1 MSTMSKYALGALA
14 AVSLVATPGCISL
27 LPESEPVS
35 LYRLNGLMDEER
47 APSANAQTLVIER
60 ITAPRGLAVDKV
72 ALLRDGELAYMAGA
86 AWLSPAPVLVQD
98 RILDILQSE
107 TPELIPARTEDGV
120 EARFRMQIEL
130 RRFEAEYDQG
140 SGSAPMIQMRVMAR
154 LIDRETRTLAAAR
167 RFDVSVRASDN
178 RQAALIAAFS
188 DATNDTARALAEW
201 STEVVCADS
210 GC

>member
-14 AVSLVATPGCISL
+14 AASLLATPGCISL

-35 LYRLNGLMDEER
+35 LYRLDALMDEEL
-47 APSANAQTLVIER
+47 APSANAQTLVVER
-60 ITAPRGLAVDKV
+60 VTAPRGLAVDRV
-72 ALLRDGELAYMAGA
+72 ALLREGELAYMAGA

-107 TPELIPARTEDGV
+107 TPQLIPARTEDGV
-120 EARFRMQIEL
+120 DSRYRLQIEL

-140 SGSAPMIQMRVMAR
+140 ASRAPVIQMRVMAR
-154 LIDRETRTLAAAR
+154 LIDREDRTLAAAR

-178 RQAALIAAFS
+178 RQSAIVAAFS
-188 DATNDTARALAEW
+188 EATNETARSLAQW
-201 STEVVCADS
+201 SSEVVCAES

>member
-47 APSANAQTLVIER
+47 PPSANAQTLVIER

-120 EARFRMQIEL
+120 EARYRMQIEL

-154 LIDRETRTLAAAR
+154 LIDRETRRLAAAR

>member
-47 APSANAQTLVIER
+47 APSANAQTLVIDR

-98 RILDILQSE
+98 RILDTLQSE

-120 EARFRMQIEL
+120 EARYRMQIEL

-140 SGSAPMIQMRVMAR
+140 PGSAPMIQMRVMAR

-178 RQAALIAAFS
+178 RQSALIAAFS

>member
-14 AVSLVATPGCISL
+14 TMSLLATPGCISL
-27 LPESEPVS
+27 LPESEPVA
-35 LYRLNGLMDEER
+35 LYRLNGLVEEEQ
-47 APSANAQTLVIER
+47 APSANAQTLVVER

-86 AWLSPAPVLVQD
+86 AWLSPAPVLIQD

-107 TPELIPARTEDGV
+107 TPELTPARTEDGV
-120 EARFRMQIEL
+120 EARYRLNIEL

-140 SGSAPMIQMRVMAR
+140 PNRAPVIQMRVMAR
-154 LIDRETRTLAAAR
+154 LIDRDDRSLAAAR

-178 RQAALIAAFS
+178 RQSALIAAFS
-188 DATNDTARALAEW
+188 EATNETSRSLAQWTAD
-201 STEVVCADS
+201 VVCAES

>member
-47 APSANAQTLVIER
+47 APTENAQTLVIER

>member
-14 AVSLVATPGCISL
+14 AISLVATPGCISL

-35 LYRLNGLMDEER
+35 LYRLNALVDEEQ

-60 ITAPRGLAVDKV
+60 ITAPRGLAVDRV
-72 ALLRDGELAYMAGA
+72 ALLREGELAYMAGA

-98 RILDILQSE
+98 RILDVLQSE

-120 EARFRMQIEL
+120 DARYRLQIEL

-140 SGSAPMIQMRVMAR
+140 PSRAPVIQMRVMAR
-154 LIDRETRTLAAAR
+154 LIDREERTLAAAR

-178 RQAALIAAFS
+178 RQSALIAAFS
-188 DATNDTARALAEW
+188 EATNDTARSLAQW
-201 STEVVCADS
+201 SAEVVCADS